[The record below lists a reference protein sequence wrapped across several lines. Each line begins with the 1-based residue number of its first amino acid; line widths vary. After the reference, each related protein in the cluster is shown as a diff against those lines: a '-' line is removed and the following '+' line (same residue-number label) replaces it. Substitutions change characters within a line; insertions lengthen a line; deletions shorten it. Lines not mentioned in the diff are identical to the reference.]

1 MLYVICLR
9 ESAFIN
15 IDGNFLKISDLSD
28 GKIVFVFSFSFYHL
42 SGRGLSFRAGMKM
55 RRIWLVTTD
64 HMEDELWFRDLDDFK
79 VAMNYMAIQAASH
92 PNVKVLAFILMS
104 NHVHIVIKGT
114 SEDVLMF
121 IVQFKHRYSIYM
133 RKKWGVKEFLRRNGI
148 DIKEIPYD
156 AEAVERAI
164 AYVQMNCVAASIC
177 THPCQYSW
185 GTGDTFFSPERPM
198 TAKRVGDLKGR
209 ERERLLHS
217 NSTVLPKH
225 WRINAEG
232 YVLPQEYVDVQSVEK
247 LFRTAQRMNYFY
259 TSSSKA
265 RKRLELEEN
274 LPAFRDQIIL
284 SAIPDLCRSLFQKES
299 FTELTST
306 QKAEFMRQIRY
317 RFSADV
323 NQIARVCGVG
333 YADAAKMM
341 DSAQ

>member
-1 MLYVICLR
+1 VSSLR

-28 GKIVFVFSFSFYHL
+28 GKIVFVFSFSFCHL
-42 SGRGLSFRAGMKM
+42 AARGLSFRAGKIM
-55 RRIWLVTTD
+55 RRIWLVSTD
-64 HMEDELWFRDLDDFK
+64 HLEEELWFRDLDDFK

-133 RKKWGVKEFLRRNGI
+133 RKKWGIKEFLRRNGI
-148 DIKEIPYD
+148 DIKEVPYD
-156 AEAVERAI
+156 TEAIERAI

-177 THPCQYSW
+177 THPAQYPW
-185 GTGDTFFSPERPM
+185 GTGDTFFSPARPM
-198 TAKRVGDLKGR
+198 SAKRVGDLKGR
-209 ERERLLHS
+209 ELERLLHS
-217 NSTVLPKH
+217 NSTVLPKQ

-247 LFRTAQRMNYFY
+247 LFRSAQRMNYFY

-299 FTELTST
+299 FTELTSA